1 MSQNVLQFYLLPLI
15 LENPIIP
22 ILITFNSK
30 SQSIIF
36 QSFLGFFCL
45 VHYFLCFFSFFFFVL
60 FCFFLCFFFFYQ

>member
-30 SQSIIF
+30 VRV
-36 QSFLGFFCL
+36 SFPAF
-45 VHYFLCFFSFFFFVL
+45 
-60 FCFFLCFFFFYQ
+60 